1 MKKKVAIIGAGFG
14 GLSAAAYLSRDGYD
28 VTVFEKNNQ
37 PGGRAIVYKSKGFTF
52 DMGPS
57 WYMMP
62 DVFEDFFSDF
72 ESYHSKYYHLKKLV
86 PSYRV
91 YNSTSHHD
99 VRPLDEG
106 GLGLFDD
113 LEAGSAEQVKQ
124 LLKKT
129 SKEYQHIRD
138 HLLEKD
144 YISPIDVIDSKALS
158 MLANPELFRSYH
170 ARIKKTSRNEDIQ
183 KILEFM
189 TVFMGGSPQNIPGV
203 YSLLSHVDLG
213 LGIWYP
219 MGGFG
224 TVAKAFESVA
234 KQQGATVVYNAEVTK
249 IHTTQHLASHLE
261 VNGEKLHFDAIV
273 ANADYHHVETQLVP
287 KNYQMYPERYWR
299 KKVLSPSA
307 MLVYLG
313 VTKKVPG
320 LLHHTMFFDADWHG
334 HFDQVFNKK
343 EWSSRPL
350 FYIANPSKTDTTV
363 APKGYEN
370 IVMLAPL
377 ANGLNPSDA
386 QVNELVESLIAR
398 IEAHTKTTISD
409 SLAVKKV
416 VMMDF
421 FADTFNAYKGNA
433 FGLAHTLG
441 QSAMFRPRMQSRK
454 LRNLFYVG
462 QYTNPGTGVPMV
474 VLSGK
479 IVARVVG
486 ERIHT

>member
-1 MKKKVAIIGAGFG
+1 MNKKVAIIGAGFG
-14 GLSAAAYLSRDGYD
+14 GLSAAAYLSRAGYD

-37 PGGRAIVYKSKGFTF
+37 PGGRAMVYKSKGFTF

-62 DVFEDFFSDF
+62 DLFDDFFSDF
-72 ESYHSKYYHLKKLV
+72 GTTHKQYYHIKKLV

-91 YNSTSHHD
+91 FTNTARHD

-106 GLGLFDD
+106 GLQLFDD
-113 LEAGSAEQVKQ
+113 LEPGSAQQIAQ
-124 LLKKT
+124 LLKST
-129 SKEYQHIRD
+129 SREYRHIRD

-144 YISPIDVIDSKALS
+144 YLSPFDIIDSKALA
-158 MLANPELFRSYH
+158 MLANPSLFRSYH
-170 ARIKKTSRNEDIQ
+170 ARIKKTSNNADIQ

-224 TVAKAFESVA
+224 AVARAFESVA
-234 KQQGATVVYNAEVTK
+234 KDQGAKIMYNAPVTK
-249 IHTTQHLASHLE
+249 IHTTQHAASHIE
-261 VNGEKLHFDAIV
+261 VGGERLPFDIIV
-273 ANADYHHVETQLVP
+273 ANADYHFVETKLVP
-287 KNYQMYPERYWR
+287 KNYQTYPERYWH
-299 KKVLSPSA
+299 KKVFSPSA
-307 MLVYLG
+307 MLMYLG
-313 VTKKVPG
+313 VKKRVPSI
-320 LLHHTMFFDADWHG
+320 LHHTMFFDADWHG
-334 HFDQVFNKK
+334 HFDQVFRKK

-350 FYIANPSKTDTTV
+350 FYLANPSKTDTMV

-370 IVMLAPL
+370 IVVLAPL
-377 ANGLNPSDA
+377 ANGLHPTDA
-386 QVNELVESLIAR
+386 QVEELAESLIAR
-398 IEAHTKTTISD
+398 IESHAKTTIRGD
-409 SLAVKKV
+409 LAVKKIV
-416 VMMDF
+416 LMDF

-441 QSAMFRPRMQSRK
+441 QSAMFRPRMQSKK
-454 LRNLFYVG
+454 LGNLFYVG

-479 IVARVVG
+479 IVARAVH
-486 ERIHT
+486 ERFGQ

>member
-1 MKKKVAIIGAGFG
+1 MNKKIAIIGAGFG
-14 GLSAAAYLSRDGYD
+14 GLSAAAYLARDGYD

-62 DVFEDFFSDF
+62 DVFDDFFSDF
-72 ESYHSKYYHLKKLV
+72 TTSSKKYYELKKLV

-91 YNSTSHHD
+91 YNSSGFHD
-99 VRPLDEG
+99 VKPVDEG
-106 GLGLFDD
+106 GLSLFDD
-113 LEAGSAEQVKQ
+113 LEPGAAEQIKS

-129 SKEYQHIRD
+129 SKEYSHIRE

-144 YISPIDVIDSKALS
+144 YISPTDAIDSKALS
-158 MLANPELFRSYH
+158 MLANPSLFRSYH
-170 ARIKKTSRNEDIQ
+170 SRIKGTSKNEDIQ

-224 TVAKAFESVA
+224 KVARAFEEIA
-234 KQQGATVVYNAEVTK
+234 KNQGAKFVYNAEVTK
-249 IHTTQHLASHLE
+249 IHTAQHKASHIE
-261 VNGEKLHFDAIV
+261 VNSELHEFDAVV
-273 ANADYHHVETQLVP
+273 ANADYHHVETKLVP
-287 KNYQMYPERYWR
+287 KNYQTYSERFWQ
-299 KKVLSPSA
+299 KKTLSPSA

-313 VTKKVPG
+313 VNKKVPG

-350 FYIANPSKTDTTV
+350 FYVSNPSKTDPTV
-363 APKGYEN
+363 APRGTEN
-370 IVMLAPL
+370 IILLAPL
-377 ANGLNPSDA
+377 ANGLHPTKA
-386 QVNELVESLIAR
+386 QVDELVESLIAR
-398 IEAHTKTTISD
+398 LESHTKTTISKD
-409 SLAVKKV
+409 IIVKKIA
-416 VMMDF
+416 MMDF

-441 QSAMFRPRMQSRK
+441 QSAMFRPRMQSKK
-454 LRNLFYVG
+454 LHNLFYVG

-474 VLSGK
+474 ILSGK
-479 IVARVVG
+479 ITARVVG
-486 ERIHT
+486 ERIR

>member
-1 MKKKVAIIGAGFG
+1 MKKKIAIIGAGFG

-28 VTVFEKNNQ
+28 VTVFEKNDQ

-62 DVFEDFFSDF
+62 DVFDDFFSDF
-72 ESYHSKYYHLKKLV
+72 NTTAKKYYDIKKLV

-91 YNSTSHHD
+91 YNSAGYHD
-99 VRPLDEG
+99 VKPVDEG

-113 LEAGSAEQVKQ
+113 LEPGAADQVKS

-129 SKEYQHIRD
+129 SKEYSHIRE

-144 YISPIDVIDSKALS
+144 YISPTDAIDSKALS
-158 MLANPELFRSYH
+158 MLANPALFRSYH
-170 ARIKKTSRNEDIQ
+170 SRIKNTTKNEDIQ
-183 KILEFM
+183 RILEFM

-224 TVAKAFESVA
+224 KVAKAFETIA
-234 KQQGATVVYNAEVTK
+234 KEQGTKFVYNAEVSK
-249 IHTTQHLASHLE
+249 IHTAQHKASHVEVDGELLE
-261 VNGEKLHFDAIV
+261 FDAIV
-273 ANADYHHVETQLVP
+273 ANADYHHVETKLVP
-287 KNYQMYPERYWR
+287 KNYQTYSERYWQ
-299 KKVLSPSA
+299 KKTLSPSA

-313 VTKKVPG
+313 VNKKVPG
-320 LLHHTMFFDADWHG
+320 LLHHTMFFDSDWHG
-334 HFDQVFNKK
+334 HFEQVFNKK

-350 FYIANPSKTDTTV
+350 FYVSNPSKTDASV
-363 APKGYEN
+363 APKGTEN
-370 IVMLAPL
+370 IILLAPL
-377 ANGLNPSDA
+377 ANGLHPTKA
-386 QVNELVESLIAR
+386 QVDELVESLIAR
-398 IEAHTKTTISD
+398 LESHTKTQISKD
-409 SLAVKKV
+409 IVVKKIA
-416 VMMDF
+416 MMDF

-454 LRNLFYVG
+454 LNNLFYVG

-479 IVARVVG
+479 IAARVVG
-486 ERIHT
+486 ERIHQ